1 MTSLP
6 GLSPKNVVKTAVY
19 GMNQRVAVFEVVN
32 RCEQVFPGSCLL
44 CLTLPPAFFSYTH
57 TSVIARR

>member
-19 GMNQRVAVFEVVN
+19 GMNQPVVVPEIVN
-32 RCEQVFPGSCLL
+32 RCEQVSPSFRLL
-44 CLTLPPAFFSYTH
+44 CLTLPLAFFSYTP

>member
-1 MTSLP
+1 MTNVP

-19 GMNQRVAVFEVVN
+19 GMNQRAGVPEIVN

-44 CLTLPPAFFSYTH
+44 CLTLQPAFFSYTP